1 MPEPIAPDDEFMRT
15 ARAYLGQLRG
25 SAPRANL
32 PRRAVSSAMSRRRR
46 FSVGALLGGAA
57 LVVAGA
63 SAAAIA
69 IAMHNSPVPQ
79 RPVRPVI
86 QSPVVS
92 SPSATVS
99 PSPSAGPSPSA
110 AAVAS
115 VTIRL
120 VTAHDGAPN
129 TGEGP
134 GNFDFQAG
142 HSLTCD
148 NSIRYDNTTVVQLP
162 RNSLVSSCM
171 LSGNGLHYLYALY
184 PRYDVY
190 VDGHLFHTVR
200 PPQGGSTSV
209 VGLSDDGQSVMY
221 ETDKFS
227 STQGGAG
234 TATLYRNTTVLYT
247 TNDRQSFDA
256 AASADL
262 QHYVVV
268 DGPASTWVGPGPEKV
283 LYDGRLVVPLG
294 GRDFFIPVI
303 SSNGMHWGVYISGSS
318 GGGHALIDGRAVQGP
333 WECAALI
340 TDQGHW
346 TMFNV
351 VTNSAVTDGV
361 SRHVT
366 VNSFGNAFVALT
378 DGGEHRAALVG
389 SYPFVLTVDGSP
401 HDVPANVRAIEFV
414 GTTLYVY
421 YTAT

>member
-1 MPEPIAPDDEFMRT
+1 MPEPIAPDDEFMRS

-32 PRRAVSSAMSRRRR
+32 PQRAVSSAMSRRRR

-92 SPSATVS
+92 SPSATAS

-120 VTAHDGAPN
+120 VTAHDGLPN

-134 GNFDFQAG
+134 GNFDFRAG

-162 RNSLVSSCM
+162 PNSLVTSCM

-190 VDGHLFHTVR
+190 LDGHLFHTVR
-200 PPQGGSTSV
+200 PPQGGSTYV
-209 VGLSDDGQSVMY
+209 VGLSDDGQSLMY
-221 ETDKFS
+221 ETEFNP
-227 STQGGAG
+227 TQGGAG

-247 TNDRQSFDA
+247 TNDGIVFDA

-268 DGPASTWVGPGPEKV
+268 DGPASAGVGAGSGKV
-283 LYDGRLVVPLG
+283 LYDGRLVVPLDG
-294 GRDFFIPVI
+294 KDSFIPVI
-303 SSNGMHWGVYISGSS
+303 SNNGMHWGVYISGTS

-333 WECAALI
+333 WECAAVI

-351 VTNSAVTDGV
+351 VTNSVVTDGV
-361 SRHVT
+361 SRHVI
-366 VNSFGNAFVALT
+366 VDSLGNASVALT
-378 DGGEHRAALVG
+378 DDGAHRAALVNG
-389 SYPFVLTVDGSP
+389 YTSVLTVDGTP
-401 HDVPANVRAIEFV
+401 RAVPPNASSIEFV